1 MNELLLIFRNK
12 TLKKII
18 YIVLGF
24 GFLIS
29 CSQPKQETESVEVAD
44 AVDLI
49 QLKADYDTI
58 ATSSQKALMM
68 NVAGAIKKGGTEYA
82 VEFCNE
88 KAMPITDSLSK
99 QHHVSISRITNQTRN
114 STNDLK
120 TETDEAVFKSFEDN
134 PSLIDSLVKE
144 GEKYAYYKRINT
156 AIPTC
161 IKCHGNPE
169 SDIEPATYTKIKT
182 LYPNDK
188 AMGYSMDELRGLWKI
203 EKEN

>member
-1 MNELLLIFRNK
+1 M
-12 TLKKII
+12 
-18 YIVLGF
+18 V
-24 GFLIS
+24 
-29 CSQPKQETESVEVAD
+29 
-44 AVDLI
+44 

-114 STNDLK
+114 SSNYLK
-120 TETDEAVFKSFEDN
+120 TDTDKAVFKSFEDN
-134 PSLIDSLVKE
+134 SSLVDSLVKE

-156 AIPTC
+156 ALPTC
-161 IKCHGNPE
+161 VKCHGNPE

-188 AMGYSMDELRGLWKI
+188 AIGYSMDELRGLWKI

>member
-1 MNELLLIFRNK
+1 M
-12 TLKKII
+12 KKII
-18 YIVLGF
+18 YIVFGF

-44 AVDLI
+44 AVDLV

-114 STNDLK
+114 SSNYLK
-120 TETDEAVFKSFEDN
+120 TDTDKAVFKSFEDN
-134 PSLIDSLVKE
+134 SSLVDSLVKE

-156 AIPTC
+156 ALPTC
-161 IKCHGNPE
+161 VKCHGNPE

-188 AMGYSMDELRGLWKI
+188 AIGYSMDELRGLWKI

>member
-1 MNELLLIFRNK
+1 M
-12 TLKKII
+12 KKII
-18 YIVLGF
+18 YIVFGF

-44 AVDLI
+44 AVDLV

-114 STNDLK
+114 SSNYLK
-120 TETDEAVFKSFEDN
+120 TDTDKAVFKSFEDN

-156 AIPTC
+156 ALPTC
-161 IKCHGNPE
+161 VKCHGNPE

-188 AMGYSMDELRGLWKI
+188 AIGYSMDELRGLWKI